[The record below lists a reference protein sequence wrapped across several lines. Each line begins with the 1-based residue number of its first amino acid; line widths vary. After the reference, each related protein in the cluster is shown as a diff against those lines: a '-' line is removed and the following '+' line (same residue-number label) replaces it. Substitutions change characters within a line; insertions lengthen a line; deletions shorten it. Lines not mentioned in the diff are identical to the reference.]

1 VQVALDAVSQVLC
14 CVALCWRIWAK
25 GFLQKESPCV
35 ASEAPTRLLHGCGSL
50 YTTSRELL
58 LDSVCGVDPG
68 LHLVVLANF
77 VAAAVEMSF
86 VVWVASGKQA

>member
-1 VQVALDAVSQVLC
+1 MQVALDAVSQVLC

-25 GFLQKESPCV
+25 GFLQRESPCV
-35 ASEAPTRLLHGCGSL
+35 ASEAPTRLLHECGSL

-58 LDSVCGVDPG
+58 LDGVDPG
-68 LHLVVLANF
+68 LHLVVPANF